1 MKTMTFNAKS
11 LLEVP
16 TRARLAIF
24 PIILVLC
31 SASVGFGRAASV
43 DYGLHTQPPS
53 SDWSD
58 RFTRISSGELVTT
71 VADSHGA
78 AWGDY
83 DRDGDLDLF
92 VANHGQPNFLF
103 RNEGDGSFTRVT
115 GQQLTDNSASS
126 AACAWGDYDN
136 DGDLDLL
143 VGNKWQQPILW
154 NNNGDGT
161 FRQVTDS
168 GITSAGGESYA
179 VAWADYDNDGWL
191 DLIILNTWN
200 CNYLFHNNGNGTFT
214 RITQD
219 PVVTEAGAAIGCA
232 WGDYDNDGW
241 LDLFVAYGA
250 GQNNRLYRNN
260 RDGTFTR
267 ITTGEIVNDGGESV
281 TCAWGDYDNDGW
293 LDLFV
298 ANRSGNNFLYHNN
311 SGVTFTKVVSG
322 SVVSD
327 GGESNGCVWADFDN
341 DGWLDLFVSNWSGNS
356 NFIYRNNGDRTFT
369 RITTGEIASLAAQS
383 IGCAAADYNGDGF
396 VDLFVANAGGSG
408 SYLFR
413 NVPNANNWLKIRC
426 IGTSACPLP
435 TGVRVSVKTTV
446 NGVPRWQTRYISSAS
461 GWSGGDPEAVFGLGS
476 ASNADAIV
484 VEYPSGA
491 FCELQGASANQ
502 TLQVSEESQMVTFH
516 PHTRAFDGTIEAL
529 ISTTLQDAEIHYT
542 CDGSTPSASSPTY
555 SKPISIAQSCTIK
568 AIAYTNGSPASIV
581 FGHHYQKRAVEGSI
595 IVPPRYAKLE
605 DDGWGNVLSR
615 PERVQEVY
623 AASHFPDHPIWIKE
637 IRFRPNAGDTPKS
650 GSVADFQLN
659 LSTTAKA
666 PDELSLNFAENLG
679 PDDTVVY
686 KGRLEI
692 SSAVSGPPQGPCD
705 FDMILRLTTP
715 FYYDPAL
722 GNLLLDFRNFSG
734 GTICYEDG
742 CNEVDDGASRVWSL
756 DPSGPASTQDTG
768 AHVLQFIY
776 EAEEPSILFSPRPGT
791 FVNSVEIILTS
802 PMAGAE
808 VHYTLDG
815 SSVTLDS
822 PAYVGPIRCT
832 NTVTIRARAFL
843 GPTPVSREVSAT
855 YVAVPEPEGGEG
867 RLVVPSRFQTV
878 EDDGW
883 GNVLSQRERVQEVYA
898 SRHFPRIPIWIRE
911 IRFRPNLNDAP
922 KTGATEQFELT
933 LSTTARDP
941 DALSVTFGDNVGP
954 DETVVYKGSL
964 TITTTVTKSADGP
977 CVFDMPIQF
986 TTPFYYDPSKGN
998 LLLDFKNFSGGTIGY
1013 EDGINDSDDG
1023 VSRAWSLDPNSP
1035 SGVVDT
1041 GGHVL
1046 EFIYTFEAP
1055 ILWVSPPHGAFDQS
1069 INISMITSVPGG
1081 TIRFTLDGSEP
1092 TAESPAYEQPIRLSS
1107 TTTVKARVFVDG
1119 APASDV
1125 VTGVYEI
1132 TLTPPAITS
1141 ELKTQTVVEGGNL
1154 TFTASV
1160 TGSPPLAYQWAF
1172 NGVPIASQTN
1182 NTLSLANVG
1191 FDNAGT
1197 YTLTVSNEV
1206 GTVSKDLL
1214 TLTVAPKPI
1223 PPTIVLQPKSIMV
1236 VTGSVATF
1244 TVVAAGTEPLSY
1256 QWRRG
1261 TTTVGMNSPTLTI
1274 TDVKQSDAGTYR
1286 VKVLNPIG
1294 SVYSD
1299 YATLQVFDTHV
1310 APQITSAPTYARVNV
1325 GERVVFSAEFT
1336 GTLPLA
1342 CQWYKNGVPIEGAT
1356 NSTLTIEAAQLADQG
1371 TYVLVVTNPAGSAA
1385 TPGAVLYLWPTEI
1398 GGTVNFNN
1406 LATPSGVDA
1415 PIYDSDGTTKLSG
1428 AAFLAQLYAG
1438 KTPDQ
1443 LVPVGPAVP
1452 FESGIAAGYVCQRF
1466 TSRTI
1471 PFVAPGDPVFVQ
1483 VRVWET
1489 AFGATYEAAVLAG
1502 GKTGTSDV
1510 LNVVTGGAGSPPSL
1524 PGDLAGLKSF
1534 SVKRETVPPTVVIE
1548 SPVAGTTTDERV
1560 TLTGVVTDNTRVES
1574 ARWELNGRPMGTLAL
1589 DAAGR
1594 FNQTG
1599 VRLHRGENVIRVV
1612 GRDSAGNEAA
1622 ADVVVVWQPL
1632 RELALVGPESDQEGR
1647 LIDFD
1652 LVLRSPGDVAG
1663 LSFAMSFSTD
1673 QFRNASFAWS
1683 DAVSGASGQVN
1694 LDVPGE
1700 IQATLSLPGTAIPAG
1715 TVRLGTLSLRAR
1727 SVPASQAQTVSLNL
1741 QDLAD
1746 TLGNRI
1752 LFGSDALS
1760 AVVTV
1765 LPRKIRG
1772 DNNGNDRL
1780 DIGDATVIQRYLVGL
1795 DLARPWDIVGND
1807 LNQEAGQDPA
1817 LDSGD
1822 VIKVLRAVV
1831 GLDPQPKPA
1840 EVGRGLAQD
1849 RHWAL
1854 MDVANN
1860 SSPTAALHSV
1870 ESSGPWAT
1878 AKTLVSADRMRAAVG
1893 ETLVVRVQL
1902 NDLPARISGAVFK
1915 LDYPG
1920 DSLVLREPVR
1930 AGAMVP
1936 TAPTPAVTWR
1946 TQDGS
1951 VAGAKEIVAAISS
1964 AQAWPNTSGVVAE
1977 LTFEVAPTA
1986 SFKAV
1991 WPVVVESLEVTTS
2004 DGYDLYTLPGSAIA
2018 LNPLPILTQDIAVSA
2033 DGVHGSFTG
2042 LSGSNYRVEVSND
2055 LITWGPLATGVNTS
2069 GTVLFHDP
2077 FATQFP
2083 ARFYRVIEW

>member
-1 MKTMTFNAKS
+1 MNVFSMRS
-11 LLEVP
+11 GVSG
-16 TRARLAIF
+16 
-24 PIILVLC
+24 VLC
-31 SASVGFGRAASV
+31 LWGTVAFALLFPALFEVRAGGDAPGSP
-43 DYGLHTQPPS
+43 GWRLHTEPPPP
-53 SDWSD
+53 DWSA
-58 RFTRISSGELVTT
+58 RFTRVTQEEVSSA
-71 VADSHGA
+71 VANGHGV

-83 DRDGDLDLF
+83 DGDGDLDLF
-92 VANHGQPNFLF
+92 IANVNQPSLLF
-103 RNEGDGSFTRVT
+103 RNQGDGTFARVT
-115 GQQLTDNSASS
+115 GQPLVEAVANSTV
-126 AACAWGDYDN
+126 CAWGDYDN
-136 DGDLDLL
+136 DGDLDML
-143 VGNKWQQPILW
+143 VGNSGQQPFLW
-154 NNNGDGT
+154 RNVGDGT
-161 FRQVTDS
+161 FVQATDS
-168 GITSAGGESYA
+168 GITIAPDQCYGA
-179 VAWADYDNDGWL
+179 AWGDYDNDGWL

-200 CNYLFHNNGNGTFT
+200 CNYLFHNNCNGTFSRVT
-214 RITQD
+214 TG
-219 PVVTEAGAAIGCA
+219 PVVAEAGAAVGCA

-241 LDLFVAYGA
+241 LDLFVAYGG
-250 GQNNRLYRNN
+250 GQNNRLYYNN
-260 RDGTFTR
+260 RDGTFTQ
-267 ITTGEIVNDGGESV
+267 ITVGEIVNDGGESQS
-281 TCAWGDYDNDGW
+281 CDWGDYDNDGW

-298 ANRSGNNFLYHNN
+298 ANRLGNNFLYHNN
-311 SGVTFTKVVSG
+311 GNGTFTRITDG
-322 SVVSD
+322 RIVSD
-327 GGESNGCVWADFDN
+327 GGESNGCAWADFDN
-341 DGWLDLFVSNWSGNS
+341 DGWLDLVVSNWQGHP
-356 NFIYRNNGDRTFT
+356 NFVYRNNGDGTFT
-369 RITTGEIASLAAQS
+369 RITACAVAAEAAQS
-383 IGCAAADYNGDGF
+383 VGCAAGDYNGDGF
-396 VDLFVANAGGSG
+396 VDLFISNLGWTNSF
-408 SYLFR
+408 LFR
-413 NVPNANNWLKIRC
+413 NEPNGNNWLKIRC
-426 IGTSACPLP
+426 IGAGSNRSAI
-435 TGVRVSVKTTV
+435 GARVRIKTTV
-446 NGVPRWQTRYISSAS
+446 GDKEMWQTRHISSAS
-461 GWSGGDPEAVFGLGS
+461 GWAGGHPEAVFGLGT
-476 ASNADAIV
+476 AATVDLV
-484 VEYPSGA
+484 RVEWPSGMMT
-491 FCELQGASANQ
+491 EIPNPTINQ
-502 TLQVSEESQMVTFH
+502 VVTVSEPAALLVAEPNGGSYFDSVTVKLR
-516 PHTRAFDGTIEAL
+516 TTIPG
-529 ISTTLQDAEIHYT
+529 AEIRYT
-542 CDGSTPSASSPTY
+542 LNAGDPRPDSTLYTAGIELTQSAVLR
-555 SKPISIAQSCTIK
+555 AVVF
-568 AIAYTNGSPASIV
+568 TNGVAASPVLVRSYSLAPRSV
-581 FGHHYQKRAVEGSI
+581 V
-595 IVPPRYAKLE
+595 VPPGFAEKE
-605 DDGWGNVLSR
+605 DDGQSGILGYQPMRLQNVYGAQTL
-615 PERVQEVY
+615 PQ
-623 AASHFPDHPIWIKE
+623 HPILVKE
-637 IRFRPNAGDTPKS
+637 LRFRRDASYGTPVTDGKIRARFTMS
-650 GSVADFQLN
+650 ATAKLPDQ
-659 LSTTAKA
+659 LSTAM
-666 PDELSLNFAENLG
+666 DENTGSDA
-679 PDDTVVY
+679 TVVFD
-686 KGRLEI
+686 GELTMT
-692 SSAVSGPPQGPCD
+692 SSGPMVPGGPNP
-705 FDMILRLTTP
+705 FDLVVPLQVP
-715 FYYDPAL
+715 YVYNPYN
-722 GNLLLDFRNFSG
+722 GNLLIDIQVFETAGLSHTDASNDR
-734 GTICYEDG
+734 
-742 CNEVDDGASRVWSL
+742 DDNASRVFAYDPNASL
-756 DPSGPASTQDTG
+756 ASFSDTG
-768 AHVLQFIY
+768 ADIIQLVYSDALPPIW
-776 EAEEPSILFSPRPGT
+776 LMPRPGPYDR
-791 FVNSVEIILTS
+791 SI
-802 PMAGAE
+802 
-808 VHYTLDG
+808 
-815 SSVTLDS
+815 
-822 PAYVGPIRCT
+822 
-832 NTVTIRARAFL
+832 
-843 GPTPVSREVSAT
+843 
-855 YVAVPEPEGGEG
+855 
-867 RLVVPSRFQTV
+867 
-878 EDDGW
+878 
-883 GNVLSQRERVQEVYA
+883 
-898 SRHFPRIPIWIRE
+898 
-911 IRFRPNLNDAP
+911 
-922 KTGATEQFELT
+922 
-933 LSTTARDP
+933 
-941 DALSVTFGDNVGP
+941 
-954 DETVVYKGSL
+954 SL
-964 TITTTVTKSADGP
+964 TIS
-977 CVFDMPIQF
+977 
-986 TTPFYYDPSKGN
+986 
-998 LLLDFKNFSGGTIGY
+998 SG
-1013 EDGINDSDDG
+1013 
-1023 VSRAWSLDPNSP
+1023 L
-1035 SGVVDT
+1035 T
-1041 GGHVL
+1041 GAV
-1046 EFIYTFEAP
+1046 
-1055 ILWVSPPHGAFDQS
+1055 
-1069 INISMITSVPGG
+1069 
-1081 TIRFTLDGSEP
+1081 IRFTLDGSEP

-1197 YTLTVSNEV
+1197 YTLTVNNEV

-1371 TYVLVVTNPAGSAA
+1371 TYVLVVTNPAGSAT

-1502 GKTGTSDV
+1502 GKTGTSDI

-1612 GRDSAGNEAA
+1612 GRDSAGNEAT

-1752 LFGSDALS
+1752 LFGSDALP

-1902 NDLPARISGAVFK
+1902 NDLPARISGAVFN

-1951 VAGAKEIVAAISS
+1951 VAGAKEVVAAISS